1 MKFTSIVTILSVSSM
16 VAAAPIMEPRNLIPG
31 LPSPMQ
37 AVDSLYPGSGVPKLA
52 AKLEKTLNLCMY
64 ICSRD
69 TDNILRRLGQRY

>member
-1 MKFTSIVTILSVSSM
+1 
-16 VAAAPIMEPRNLIPG
+16 
-31 LPSPMQ
+31 MQ

-69 TDNILRRLGQRY
+69 TDHILRRLGQRY